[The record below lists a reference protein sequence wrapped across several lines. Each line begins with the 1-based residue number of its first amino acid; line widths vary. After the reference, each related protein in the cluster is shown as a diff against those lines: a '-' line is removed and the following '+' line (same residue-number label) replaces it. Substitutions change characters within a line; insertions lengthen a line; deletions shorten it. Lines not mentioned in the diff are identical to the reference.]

1 MFCPKCGKDVGNANY
16 CPYCGED
23 LSKYQE
29 KAYNDDNVYDPIN
42 NFDTY
47 DNNNRNYYN
56 ENDQSSLGFA
66 VLSFLIPIVG
76 LILFIVWHNQYP
88 KKAKSCLKGAIIS
101 VVLSFILSCCMIS
114 TTTYNYSTNNDS
126 TNFEIQNYDAGE
138 DF

>member
-56 ENDQSSLGFA
+56 ENDQSSL
-66 VLSFLIPIVG
+66 
-76 LILFIVWHNQYP
+76 
-88 KKAKSCLKGAIIS
+88 
-101 VVLSFILSCCMIS
+101 
-114 TTTYNYSTNNDS
+114 
-126 TNFEIQNYDAGE
+126 
-138 DF
+138 